1 MKKLILFIALFGFAF
16 SGFSQEFSFFEP
28 ERIIPGFRATYQ
40 KTVNEGGKT
49 VFSGIISIHRL
60 AGQGEGNENPE
71 FIIKYRQK
79 ESSQNSHEFEVSYD
93 KTRKQVINVRQMI
106 DGKYTDIEKDE
117 GLMSPYLVQESH
129 KGVRLDLSSE
139 KSSEK
144 IRIGDIVVPAVQESH
159 SYKLENEV
167 KDPNSPYLVLRI
179 ISSIVERKYTTGQAD
194 MPFLLRYEKESVVS
208 RRFVNKRDPERKY
221 PMDKDIPM
229 LTVIELI
236 DYKRN

>member
-1 MKKLILFIALFGFAF
+1 
-16 SGFSQEFSFFEP
+16 
-28 ERIIPGFRATYQ
+28 
-40 KTVNEGGKT
+40 
-49 VFSGIISIHRL
+49 
-60 AGQGEGNENPE
+60 
-71 FIIKYRQK
+71 
-79 ESSQNSHEFEVSYD
+79 
-93 KTRKQVINVRQMI
+93 
-106 DGKYTDIEKDE
+106 
-117 GLMSPYLVQESH
+117 VQESH

-139 KSSEK
+139 KSFEK